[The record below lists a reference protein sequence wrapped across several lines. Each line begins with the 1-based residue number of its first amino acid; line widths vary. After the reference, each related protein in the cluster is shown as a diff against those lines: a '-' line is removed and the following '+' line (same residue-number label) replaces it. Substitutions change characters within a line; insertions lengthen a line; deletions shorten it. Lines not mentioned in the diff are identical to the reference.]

1 MAEEAEGEEDNSL
14 KRNCCSRMRKNLT
27 EPRGH
32 SGHSYLRK
40 FRFALSLFSLFHI
53 LAIIGSAK
61 DVYLEKFGADA
72 TAIGC
77 LFSVISFWSPLT
89 EFLVGHL
96 QDRACLARFFPLE
109 RWGKRAPWLLT
120 HCIIAATAASV
131 VYMPPSDS
139 SGPLETW
146 FVLMLMLSYWGA
158 ASCVIAF
165 ESARQEIYPYKE
177 ERIMVEGLCKYT
189 CMMGG
194 GFGAIPVLVLM
205 ADASMLNRLAAVF
218 YIFIFGLVTLEAV
231 PIFKEAKQAPVPIK
245 DQDEEVSAPEVG
257 SVFDIMREVMPRCCC
272 CPRRVKEQRAPNM
285 AFRHLV
291 AMKFWHGAYG
301 ASIGST
307 LFYYVTYV
315 LRLGGWE
322 RMQVIVAGGLIAGVT
337 EVGLNLMYMRIFS
350 AGDGRQDT
358 TGTKDRRLLNYVVF
372 CRILNALAT
381 FLLMGWVDPS
391 VTMVFLWAFTT
402 RLGLSSFSFWRVS
415 AQCWLVDEDCIF
427 GAVPG
432 RKRQG
437 IIFGALAMTQNF
449 AGAFFSS
456 LTFLGLGLAGLETV
470 NCEARC
476 KHLVDKVVDTTGVVS
491 ECVDECFL
499 GVIAQQPDSLR
510 LYVRAVIGMW
520 APICE
525 LLIAFHAFKFPIKGA
540 RLRRL
545 YAGICQS
552 RGEEITP
559 KREETGTPHT
569 GRSKIVLS
577 VEATKSVQSSSGR
590 IQRQNTEKEGLLWRL
605 AHTTAMV
612 ESWPGAKS
620 LSVFFDVNEAGP
632 QEKRVSKASR
642 PSNPAITV
650 GVSEEEEVP
659 QEPEEV
665 RPSWTEIVPS
675 TRVSL

>member
-1 MAEEAEGEEDNSL
+1 MADLGAPQPVR
-14 KRNCCSRMRKNLT
+14 RNCCSRLIAKAN
-27 EPRGH
+27 EPHGH
-32 SGHSYLRK
+32 SGHSYFRK

-96 QDRACLARFFPLE
+96 QDRGCLSRFFPLD
-109 RWGKRAPWLLT
+109 RWGKRAPFLLT

-131 VYMPPSDS
+131 VYMPPSDA
-139 SGPLETW
+139 SGPLEVW

-177 ERIMVEGLCKYT
+177 ERIVVEGLCKYT

-194 GFGAIPVLVLM
+194 GCGAIPVLVLM
-205 ADASMLNRLAAVF
+205 ADASMLNRLGALI
-218 YIFIFGLVTLEAV
+218 YIFLFGLVSLEAV
-231 PIFKEAKQAPVPIK
+231 PIFKEARQAPVSLK
-245 DQDEEVSAPEVG
+245 EDESSAPDTG
-257 SVFDIMREVMPRCCC
+257 SVLDILREVRPRCRCC
-272 CPRRVKEQRAPNM
+272 RRRGATEEAQPNM
-285 AFRHLV
+285 AFRHLMAV
-291 AMKFWHGAYG
+291 KFWHGAYG

-322 RMQVIVAGGLIAGVT
+322 RLQVIAAGGLIAGVT
-337 EVGLNLMYMRIFS
+337 EIGLNLVYMQLFS
-350 AGDGRQDT
+350 AGDGRQDLS
-358 TGTKDRRLLNYVVF
+358 GIKDRRLLRYVVF
-372 CRILNALAT
+372 CRLLNALAT
-381 FLLMGWVDPS
+381 FLIIGWADAS

-402 RLGLSSFSFWRVS
+402 RLGLASFSFWRVS

-427 GAVPG
+427 GTVPG

-456 LTFLGLGLAGLETV
+456 MTFLGLGLAGLETV
-470 NCEARC
+470 NCEAQC
-476 KHLVDKVVDTTGVVS
+476 KHLSGGPVVDTTGVVA

-499 GVIAQQPDSLR
+499 GVIAQQPESLR
-510 LYVRAVIGMW
+510 MYVRTVIGIW
-520 APICE
+520 APFCE
-525 LLIAFHAFKFPIKGA
+525 LLIAFHAWKYPIKGA

-552 RGEEITP
+552 RGEEINLKP
-559 KREETGTPHT
+559 EETGTPHT
-569 GRSKIVLS
+569 GKSRIVLS
-577 VEATKSVQSSSGR
+577 MEAQKSIRSSGGR
-590 IQRQNTEKEGLLWRL
+590 LKRQQTEGDGLLWRL

-612 ESWPGAKS
+612 EAWPGAKS

-632 QEKRVSKASR
+632 QENRVSKTSKTGDAMAVVIGSE
-642 PSNPAITV
+642 AEGEV
-650 GVSEEEEVP
+650 AKESEEVAAP
-659 QEPEEV
+659 
-665 RPSWTEIVPS
+665 WTEIVPN
-675 TRVSL
+675 TRLSL